1 MLRPIREQSG
11 TSRTN
16 PSEPEAKP
24 LSSQPPPKIPE
35 PPQATT
41 TALATNYTISDD
53 RSNSSQHDHNLL
65 LALQDQSRGTL
76 FASFEPQTVTS
87 AGLSSGKYTSD
98 RGPSV
103 NQLSEEGVRSYP
115 DVVANDPPSP
125 SQTSAFVEELFDGP
139 SRIRDPGVSIPKV
152 RSVCNVTN
160 INLANRI
167 APGNRPEFCASRLPN
182 ANDAPR
188 TTK

>member
-16 PSEPEAKP
+16 PSGPEAKP

-35 PPQATT
+35 PPRATT

-76 FASFEPQTVTS
+76 FASFGPQTVTS

-98 RGPSV
+98 QGPSSAE
-103 NQLSEEGVRSYP
+103 QHSEGWVSP
-115 DVVANDPPSP
+115 HFDVLPNDPSSSSIPS
-125 SQTSAFVEELFDGP
+125 TFDLDKLP
-139 SRIRDPGVSIPKV
+139 TRIPEPPVSIPKV

-167 APGNRPEFCASRLPN
+167 GVVVHPPGNRPEF
-182 ANDAPR
+182 
-188 TTK
+188 